1 MDFRGGARH
10 GATVF
15 QLAIITLVVVAIVVL
30 FVTLHD
36 RRVTA
41 EAGGGIT
48 ATPSA
53 RASGALP
60 FIADKPRPREI
71 IFDQCPPEG
80 DGPDRE
86 LDRLKNRVDEGNYI
100 PVPFAA
106 IDTLPWPRS
115 VDRERRSR
123 WSRADSTAVA
133 RYEGIPVVVEG
144 YLAGAK
150 VEGPEATNCH
160 AADTKDRD
168 WHLWLTGRQ
177 GADRSGAIVVEATPR
192 VRAAHP
198 GWHFS
203 AVRSATRSGDRV
215 RLSGW
220 LMLDPDHPEQLGK
233 TRGTLWEIH
242 PIMKIELQL
251 KGQWVDLDEAHVIS
265 HR

>member
-1 MDFRGGARH
+1 
-10 GATVF
+10 VL
-15 QLAIITLVVVAIVVL
+15 QLAIITLVFIAIVAL
-30 FVTLHD
+30 FIMLYH
-36 RRVTA
+36 RGVTA
-41 EAGGGIT
+41 DAGDGIT
-48 ATPSA
+48 VTPSA

-60 FIADKPRPREI
+60 FIADKPAPREI
-71 IFDQCPPEG
+71 TFDQCPPEA
-80 DGPDRE
+80 DGPDHE

-100 PVPFAA
+100 PVAFAA

-123 WSRADSTAVA
+123 WSRADSLAVA
-133 RYEGIPVVVEG
+133 RDEGIPVVVEG

-150 VEGPEATNCH
+150 VEGPEATNCL

-168 WHLWLTGRQ
+168 WHLWLTGRP
-177 GADRSGAIVVEATPR
+177 GADRTGAIVVEATPR

-203 AVRSATRSGDRV
+203 AVRNAARSGDRV

-242 PIMKIELQL
+242 PIMKIELQRN
-251 KGQWVDLDEAHVIS
+251 GRWVDLDEAGVTS